1 MVGAGGG
8 MVLWDV
14 IRAFQPAQTAAVL
27 MMLVVR
33 GSLIDLASAQLR
45 RALV

>member
-1 MVGAGGG
+1 

-14 IRAFQPAQTAAVL
+14 IRAFQYPQTAAVL
-27 MMLVVR
+27 LMLVVSV
-33 GSLIDLASAQLR
+33 SLIDLISARLR